1 LLRYRNR
8 AYGEGANVKDVTVM
22 TMIEANDRVGDRVRV
37 RRQSLGLS
45 LETCAGLA
53 GINKSTLSRIE
64 RGINGGD
71 NRFII
76 ANLAKALRCP
86 VEYLTGVVVPGGRDG
101 AEVTAATYETVRSL
115 ITADLDF
122 DPEHGLL
129 TPIDQLTERVGEAV
143 QMRQACDY
151 ATLTRRLP
159 ALVRDTYAATAGPDR
174 RRALALFV
182 RLAEAASFAVRYTGQ
197 PAAASIAADRAR
209 QAAVMSADPVLLAFA
224 EWARAHAA
232 LGCGLHE
239 RAALITSRAIA
250 DLDQATAAGEGRLE
264 MLGMLHLTTAF
275 ALVGA
280 GRMQDAVD
288 PLAEANVLAQNTG
301 ETDTFALMFG
311 PTNVR
316 LWELAIITDGGD
328 PLDAMPLIA
337 ETNPLI
343 IPSASR
349 QTCFYLDAGRAL
361 AKLGEDGRAVQ
372 MIETAERIAPQRVHG
387 DPIVVET
394 VRGLLDTARRRAA
407 GTRLRALAERVG
419 VAA

>member
-1 LLRYRNR
+1 MR
-8 AYGEGANVKDVTVM
+8 GVTVM
-22 TMIEANDRVGDRVRV
+22 TMNASIDRVGERVRA
-37 RRQSLGLS
+37 RRQLLGLS

-76 ANLAKALRCP
+76 ANLAAALKCP

-101 AEVTAATYETVRSL
+101 AETTAATYETSRAL
-115 ITADLDF
+115 IMADLAF
-122 DPEHGLL
+122 DPEPAGPLA
-129 TPIDQLTERVGEAV
+129 PIDALAARTADAV
-143 QMRQACDY
+143 KLRQACDY

-159 ALVRDTYAATAGPDR
+159 VLIREVYDATGGPDR
-174 RRALALFV
+174 FRALGLLV
-182 RLAEAASFAVRYTGQ
+182 RLCEAASFAVRYTGR
-197 PAAASIAADRAR
+197 PEAASLAAERAH
-209 QAAVMSADPVLLAFA
+209 QAATLTDDAVLLAFA
-224 EWARAHAA
+224 EWARAHGA

-239 RAALITSRAIA
+239 RAAQITRRAIA
-250 DLDQATAAGEGRLE
+250 DLDTAGNADGRLE
-264 MLGMLHLTTAF
+264 MLGMLHLTHAF
-275 ALVGA
+275 ALVGS
-280 GRMQDAVD
+280 GRMGDAVA
-288 PLAEANVLAQNTG
+288 PLAEASTLARNTG

-316 LWELAIITDGGD
+316 LWELAIVTDGGD

-349 QTCFYLDAGRAL
+349 QACFYLDAGRAL

-372 MIETAERIAPQRVHG
+372 MIETAERIGPQRVHG

-394 VRGLLDTARRRAA
+394 VRGLLDTARRRAE